1 MPDLQQDAIPHEQH
15 FLDIPRHLAI
25 ITSTI
30 VRHSRNGN
38 VTPQDPA
45 VSDLFKQC
53 RDVERHALYYVSR
66 HATPRGGG
74 ASASRSHTSESAGGP
89 STVISNHNP
98 FESLSPHRSRVSSSS
113 RPKTAPTAAMS
124 DPALHTRVG
133 HRLSQELLPST
144 VELGGPSETGG
155 ETAKEDDS
163 WAALRRQAS
172 RPRSVST
179 DSVPDFRRT
188 VPRSGG
194 IRSVVEAMRPERKKG
209 FLRNILNR
217 K

>member
-1 MPDLQQDAIPHEQH
+1 
-15 FLDIPRHLAI
+15 
-25 ITSTI
+25 
-30 VRHSRNGN
+30 
-38 VTPQDPA
+38 VTPQDPTI
-45 VSDLFKQC
+45 SDLIKRC

-66 HATPRGGG
+66 HAAPRGGG
-74 ASASRSHTSESAGGP
+74 TSASRSYTSESAAGP
-89 STVISNHNP
+89 STVISNHDP
-98 FESLSPHRSRVSSSS
+98 FQSLPPRRSRASSSS

-124 DPALHTRVG
+124 DPALHTRVVR
-133 HRLSQELLPST
+133 RLSQELLPST
-144 VELGGPSETGG
+144 SELDGPSETGG
-155 ETAKEDDS
+155 EIVREDDS

-188 VPRSGG
+188 VPGSGG